1 MGWGNLRLIAD
12 TDEEPRELL
21 KPFAL
26 GEGFPLEVTDESGI
40 EAVFE
45 GRWGYLLESDCS
57 LTIQCSMC
65 GKDMCPGCGSR
76 PDIAYYDGKAVASC
90 PGKACQLDYTAGLQA
105 YGLLPRGRK
114 LRPLT
119 ARDC

>member
-1 MGWGNLRLIAD
+1 MGWGNLRMIAD
-12 TDEEPRELL
+12 TDEDPRELL

-40 EAVFE
+40 EAVID
-45 GRWGYLLESDCS
+45 GRWGYLLETDCS
-57 LTIQCSMC
+57 LTIHCSMC
-65 GKDMCPGCGSR
+65 GKEMCPGCGSR

-90 PGKACQLDYTAGLQA
+90 PGKACQHDFTGGLQS
-105 YGLLPRGRK
+105 YGLLPKGKK

-119 ARDC
+119 